1 MRRRLGVATLLALLA
16 SACLAPAAGASLQ
29 PPSPQARQLR
39 ALALRLA
46 ARQGEQG
53 RQPVSLQSNLELD
66 ADGYRVAVEGF
77 GGDVAV
83 EVAKEGRHGEA
94 LSAYLVRGTVT
105 RGRLRAKIG
114 DLGRIS
120 MRFRQGG
127 GHSVNHPKTCHG
139 RHRFLVRHG
148 VFAGS
153 FRFRGEG
160 GYLDFTA
167 HRAKG
172 TVREVAPRCLGSRSG
187 SGPSALAGVPHTRNV
202 SQKPERAYLYASSQH
217 GVSSASVLAL
227 KNKKGKT
234 ELVAS
239 QETIRGTMAIIRAAT
254 VTAGPKSLR
263 ANDALTRARLSAPAP
278 FGGAGSFAASADGA
292 STWEGGLSVD
302 FPGLDGFSLTGSEYA
317 TQIGRTADPLFLFFL
332 LSF

>member
-46 ARQGEQG
+46 ARQGKQS
-53 RQPVSLQSNLELD
+53 RQPVSLRSSLELD

-83 EVAKEGRHGEA
+83 EVAKEGRHGET

-127 GHSVNHPKTCHG
+127 GHSVTQPKKCRG

-148 VFAGS
+148 VFVGG

-160 GYLDFTA
+160 GYVNLTA

-187 SGPSALAGVPHTRNV
+187 PAPSALAGVPHTRNI
-202 SQKPERAYLYASSQH
+202 SQKPERGYLYASSQH

-254 VTAGPKSLR
+254 VAAGPKSLR

-278 FGGAGSFAASADGA
+278 FGGTGSFAASADGT
-292 STWEGGLSVD
+292 STWEGDLSVD
-302 FPGLDGFSLTGSEYA
+302 FPGLEGFSLTGPEYA

-332 LSF
+332 LYF